1 MRQSNRG
8 LSFLAMLL
16 ILAGAPS
23 ALGGE
28 EYYLLMFG
36 SQRQPANP
44 NYSHTFATFV
54 RATWIG
60 DGPCPVNPT
69 LEAHTI
75 SWLPANLKIRT
86 NALLP
91 ECGHNFDLHE
101 SLDFAYS
108 TEQRVSLWGPYRI
121 EPELY
126 HRALTRKG
134 NLESGRIQY
143 KANDVGHLSNRVT
156 NCIHAVSSIAD
167 GPKLR
172 VASPGWGQSASYFV
186 LLKLDRWVISQ
197 ETVPWVGSALD
208 LDRYPIIYRDW
219 ANPRSNAIIG
229 PIYRA
234 LGGERNIRAT
244 YGPPNRYVPY
254 Q

>member
-1 MRQSNRG
+1 MRYLFHRW
-8 LSFLAMLL
+8 FYTLAMLL
-16 ILAGAPS
+16 SLATAS
-23 ALGGE
+23 AQAGE

-36 SQRQPANP
+36 SQRVPANP
-44 NYSHTFATFV
+44 NYSHTLATFV
-54 RATWIG
+54 KATWLG

-91 ECGHNFDLHE
+91 ECGHNFDLHQ
-101 SLDFAYS
+101 SLDFAYA
-108 TEQRVSLWGPYRI
+108 TDQRVSLWGPYRI
-121 EPELY
+121 HPELY
-126 HRALTRKG
+126 HRALARKAE
-134 NLESGRIQY
+134 LESGRVQY
-143 KANDVGHLSNRVT
+143 KANDFGYRSNRVS
-156 NCIHAVSSIAD
+156 NCIHAVSSIVE

-172 VASPGWGQSASYFV
+172 IGSPGWGQSASYFV
-186 LLKLDRWVISQ
+186 LLELERWVISD

-208 LDRYPIIYRDW
+208 LDRHPIIYRDW
-219 ANPRSNAIIG
+219 KNPRSNAVFG
-229 PIYRA
+229 PIYRL

-254 Q
+254 P